1 MASGGTR
8 VETHRNRDQDDQM
21 KLDEVSARVGCAFF
35 CLVAGAIGAVLAVWK
50 AVEIIFW
57 LCRKAGIE

>member
-1 MASGGTR
+1 
-8 VETHRNRDQDDQM
+8 M